1 MIYLIHEDK
10 DINEITLIYYV
21 KPSEN
26 MFYKEIEEKDLPI
39 EKEGYHRKIF
49 YDKVNDKVYA
59 EYEEIEEEKSEI
71 DLLNEKIKQMEIDN
85 ATTVAEIS
93 TILGDLMEANAEK

>member
-1 MIYLIHEDK
+1 MIYLIHENK

-21 KPSEN
+21 KPSEDI
-26 MFYKEIEEKDLPI
+26 FYKEIEEENLPI
-39 EKEGYHRKIF
+39 EKEGYHRKLF

-59 EYEEIEEEKSEI
+59 EYEEIIEEKSEVDI
-71 DLLNEKIKQMEIDN
+71 LREKINQMEIDN
-85 ATTVAEIS
+85 ATAVAEIS

>member
-1 MIYLIHEDK
+1 MIYLIHENK
-10 DINEITLIYYV
+10 DINEITLIYYI

-26 MFYKEIEEKDLPI
+26 MFYKEISEKDLPI
-39 EKEGYHRKIF
+39 EKEGYHRKLF

-59 EYEEIEEEKSEI
+59 EYEKIEEEKSEV

-85 ATTVAEIS
+85 AQAIAELSMMI
-93 TILGDLMEANAEK
+93 ANK

>member
-1 MIYLIHEDK
+1 MIYLIHENK

-26 MFYKEIEEKDLPI
+26 IFYKEIEEKDLPI
-39 EKEGYHRKIF
+39 EKDGYHRRLF

-59 EYEEIEEEKSEI
+59 EYEEIIEEKSEV
-71 DLLNEKIKQMEIDN
+71 DLLKEKIKQMEIDN
-85 ATTVAEIS
+85 AQAIVELSMMMAS
-93 TILGDLMEANAEK
+93 K

>member
-1 MIYLIHEDK
+1 MIYLIHENK

-21 KPSEN
+21 KPSEDI
-26 MFYKEIEEKDLPI
+26 FYKEIEEKDLPI
-39 EKEGYHRKIF
+39 EKEGYHRRLF

-59 EYEEIEEEKSEI
+59 EYEEIIEEKTEI

-85 ATTVAEIS
+85 AQAIVELS
-93 TILGDLMEANAEK
+93 MMMVNK

>member
-1 MIYLIHEDK
+1 MIYLIHENK
-10 DINEITLIYYV
+10 DINEITLIYYI

-26 MFYKEIEEKDLPI
+26 IFYKEIEEKDLPI
-39 EKEGYHRKIF
+39 EKDGYNRKLF

-59 EYEEIEEEKSEI
+59 EYEKIEEEKSEI

-85 ATTVAEIS
+85 AQAIVELSMMMI
-93 TILGDLMEANAEK
+93 NK

>member
-1 MIYLIHEDK
+1 MIYLIHENE

-26 MFYKEIEEKDLPI
+26 IFYKEIEEENLPI
-39 EKEGYHRKIF
+39 EKEGYHRKLF

-71 DLLNEKIKQMEIDN
+71 DLLNEKIKQMELDN
-85 ATTVAEIS
+85 AQAIAELSMMIV
-93 TILGDLMEANAEK
+93 NK

>member
-1 MIYLIHEDK
+1 MIYLIHGNK

-39 EKEGYHRKIF
+39 EKEGYHRKLF

-59 EYEEIEEEKSEI
+59 EYEEIIEEKSDV

-85 ATTVAEIS
+85 AQAIVELSMMIV
-93 TILGDLMEANAEK
+93 NK

>member
-1 MIYLIHEDK
+1 MIYLIHENE
-10 DINEITLIYYV
+10 DINEITLIYYI

-26 MFYKEIEEKDLPI
+26 MFYKEIEEENLPI
-39 EKEGYHRKIF
+39 EKKGYHRRLF

-59 EYEEIEEEKSEI
+59 EYEEIIEEKSEI

-85 ATTVAEIS
+85 AQAIVELSMMIV
-93 TILGDLMEANAEK
+93 NK